1 MPDAPFRE
9 RPEENARPVITMSS
23 FRTARERDAMRNP
36 GAFAFD
42 VWRCRAAI
50 AAAAAMFC
58 TAVFAQTDYPTKPV
72 RFIVGQ
78 APGGAT
84 DIVAR
89 LVAAKLQE
97 SLGQNVFVEN
107 RTGAAGSVGAA
118 AVAKSPPDGYT
129 ILVVSSSYAINPSL
143 YTNLPFDPQ
152 KDLVAVS
159 LLAEAPFLLV
169 VHPSVPV
176 KSVKELVALARAQPT
191 KLTYGSGGQG
201 SSGHLAGV
209 LFETGAN
216 VKLTHVPYK
225 GAGQALVDVVSG
237 QITFLFASVLS
248 SVSHIKQGRI
258 RLLGVTSS
266 KRSSALPEAPTIAE
280 AGVPGYSTTTWY
292 GLLAPAGTRQPVID
306 RLSSAAHKV
315 IMSGDV
321 RERML
326 SDGAEPVGSTPAAFQ
341 QHLAAEMAKWR
352 KVVSRTG
359 VKVE

>member
-1 MPDAPFRE
+1 VR
-9 RPEENARPVITMSS
+9 ARLFAIALAAATYSVC
-23 FRTARERDAMRNP
+23 
-36 GAFAFD
+36 AFA
-42 VWRCRAAI
+42 
-50 AAAAAMFC
+50 
-58 TAVFAQTDYPTKPV
+58 QDYPAKPI

-89 LVAAKLQE
+89 LVAGKLQE
-97 SLGQNVFVEN
+97 GLGQNVIVEN

-118 AVAKSPPDGYT
+118 AVAKSAPDGYT
-129 ILVVSSSYAINPSL
+129 ILAVSSSYSINPSL
-143 YTNLPFDPQ
+143 YANLPFDPQ
-152 KDLVAVS
+152 KDLAPVS

-169 VHPSVPV
+169 VHPSVPA
-176 KSVKELVALARAQPT
+176 KSVKDLIALARAQPE

-216 VKLTHVPYK
+216 IKLTHVPYK

-237 QITFLFASVLS
+237 QITFMFASVLS
-248 SVSHIKQGRI
+248 AVPQIKQGRI
-258 RLLGVTSS
+258 RLLGVTSA
-266 KRSSALPEAPTIAE
+266 KRSSALPQAPTLSE

-292 GLLAPAGTRQPVID
+292 GLLAPTGTRQQVID
-306 RLSSAAHKV
+306 RLSAAGNKAVMSA
-315 IMSGDV
+315 DV

-326 SDGAEPVGSTPAAFQ
+326 SDGAEPIGSSPAAFQ

-352 KVVSRTG
+352 KVVQRTG
-359 VKVE
+359 VKAE